1 MSEKNSPEMKKGMRV
16 KRGIG
21 SFFATL
27 WFALISAVI
36 IFPVFSGFLA
46 SFRPG
51 RELIRRGLSINLDF
65 KTMSLYNYQ

>member
-36 IFPVFSGFLA
+36 IFPVFSGF
-46 SFRPG
+46 PV
-51 RELIRRGLSINLDF
+51 
-65 KTMSLYNYQ
+65 